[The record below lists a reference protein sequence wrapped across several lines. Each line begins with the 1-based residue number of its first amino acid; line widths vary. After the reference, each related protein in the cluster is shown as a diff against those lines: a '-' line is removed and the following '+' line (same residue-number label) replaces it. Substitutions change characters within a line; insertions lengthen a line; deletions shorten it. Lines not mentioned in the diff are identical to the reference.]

1 MAVIIGLLT
10 LLCSTWEQG
19 FLVILLRLSLMQT
32 RPTLNPTSIAY
43 TSQVKAVFLHAQFIF
58 YLLILFV

>member
-19 FLVILLRLSLMQT
+19 FLVILLKLSLM
-32 RPTLNPTSIAY
+32 
-43 TSQVKAVFLHAQFIF
+43 
-58 YLLILFV
+58 